1 MTKRTDAKGKAL
13 AEFGA
18 LNRRPQNVAHPQF
31 QFNEFFDPHDLVQV
45 KYEMLRLVRVDGQTV
60 TDAAAAFGFSRPAFY
75 QARAAFERYGLPG
88 LVPKRPGPR
97 HAHKLSEV
105 VMQFVDQQR
114 AKDPTLRTPVLAN
127 MICKRLGL
135 SVHPRSIERAL
146 SRRTKKGR

>member
-13 AEFGA
+13 AEHGA
-18 LNRRPQNVAHPQF
+18 LNPRPQHVVHELF

-45 KYEMLRLVRVDGQTV
+45 KYEMLRRVRVEGQTV
-60 TDAAAAFGFSRPAFY
+60 TEAAAAFGFSRPAFY
-75 QARAAFERYGLPG
+75 QTRAAFEQDGLPG

-97 HAHKLSEV
+97 HAHKLSEA
-105 VMQFVDQQR
+105 VMQFIDQQR
-114 AKDPTLRTPVLAN
+114 AKDRTLRAPALVN
-127 MICKRLGL
+127 MIRKRLGL